1 MFKANLIQLRNL
13 FVARRGLILI
23 ILISLAILGGG
34 AVYVAGQNPVVAA
47 EIADV
52 LRQTIGNEAV
62 ANLETT
68 MFTVQDNVRKLE
80 YQVTGKKAAS
90 PWSLTPVPTQVV
102 EVTPT
107 LPATTP
113 NPSQPQPTPVAKSNL
128 NLIGVSWPP
137 PNITNRIGMLED
149 EGIWTPYI
157 YDSSGR
163 VAAYRTFL
171 QPDKD
176 RAYVVTAVVV
186 FNLNVTRLG
195 YVIGT
200 KEPASAV
207 NLFRSGS
214 IPNNDRQAGVLL
226 AAFNGGFQAQHGQ
239 FGVMYD
245 GNIVLSGREGMGTLL
260 LYKDGRVNLA
270 PWDKKFYDTTEIRS
284 WRQNGPLLVQN
295 GEINPD
301 TNTTD
306 KIKSVDYWG
315 ATVDGNAVTWRS
327 GIGLSANKQFLY
339 YVAGPGLTV
348 PTLANVLK
356 SAGAK
361 EAMQLDINPYWVQFV
376 SVSAVNRHLKTNPLW
391 PDMSNYQERYLGSHT
406 SDYFYV
412 VSHNPEH

>member
-1 MFKANLIQLRNL
+1 MFKAKLIQLRNL

-23 ILISLAILGGG
+23 PLISLTILGGG
-34 AVYVAGQNPVVAA
+34 AVYVVGQNPAAAAQVA
-47 EIADV
+47 EV

-62 ANLETT
+62 ANLETM
-68 MFTVQDNVRKLE
+68 MFTLQDNVRKLE

-107 LPATTP
+107 LPVATP
-113 NPSQPQPTPVAKSNL
+113 NPSQPQPTPAAKSNL
-128 NLIGVSWPP
+128 NLVGVSWPP
-137 PNITNRIGMLED
+137 PNVNNRLGMLED

-200 KEPASAV
+200 KEPASPV

-214 IPNNDRQAGVLL
+214 IPNNDKQAGVLL

-239 FGVMYD
+239 FGVLYD
-245 GNIVLSGREGMGTLL
+245 GNIVLSGREGMGTLI

-301 TNTTD
+301 T
-306 KIKSVDYWG
+306 K
-315 ATVDGNAVTWRS
+315 A
-327 GIGLSANKQFLY
+327 
-339 YVAGPGLTV
+339 
-348 PTLANVLK
+348 
-356 SAGAK
+356 
-361 EAMQLDINPYWVQFV
+361 
-376 SVSAVNRHLKTNPLW
+376 
-391 PDMSNYQERYLGSHT
+391 
-406 SDYFYV
+406 
-412 VSHNPEH
+412 

>member
-23 ILISLAILGGG
+23 ILISLTILGGG

-102 EVTPT
+102 KVTPT

>member
-1 MFKANLIQLRNL
+1 MFKKKLNQFKNLP
-13 FVARRGLILI
+13 VAQRGLII
-23 ILISLAILGGG
+23 ISLIGLVILGSG
-34 AVYVAGQNPVVAA
+34 AFYVASQNPIIAA
-47 EIADV
+47 QIADV

-62 ANLETT
+62 ANLETM
-68 MFTVQDNVRKLE
+68 MFTMQDNVRQLE

-107 LPATTP
+107 LPAPPP
-113 NPSQPQPTPVAKSNL
+113 NPSQPQPTPVTKSNI
-128 NLIGVSWPP
+128 NLVGVSWPP
-137 PNITNRIGMLED
+137 QNITNRAGALED

-176 RAYVVTAVVV
+176 RPYVVTAVVV

-200 KEPASAV
+200 KEPASAA
-207 NLFRSGS
+207 NLYRSGS
-214 IPNNDRQAGVLL
+214 IPNNDKQPGVLL

-239 FGVMYD
+239 FGVMYE

-260 LYKDGRVNLA
+260 LYKDGRVNLTT
-270 PWDKKFYDTTEIRS
+270 WDKKFYDTTEIRS

-339 YVAGPGLTV
+339 YVVGPGLTV
-348 PTLANVLK
+348 PTLAHVLK
-356 SAGAK
+356 TAAAK
-361 EAMQLDINPYWVQFV
+361 EAMQLDINPYWVQFI
-376 SVSAVNRHLKTNPLW
+376 SVNVVNKQLKANPLW

-412 VSHNPEH
+412 VSQNPEP

>member
-1 MFKANLIQLRNL
+1 MIQLRNL

-23 ILISLAILGGG
+23 ILISLTILGGG

-102 EVTPT
+102 KVTPT

-186 FNLNVTRLG
+186 FNFET
-195 YVIGT
+195 
-200 KEPASAV
+200 
-207 NLFRSGS
+207 
-214 IPNNDRQAGVLL
+214 
-226 AAFNGGFQAQHGQ
+226 
-239 FGVMYD
+239 
-245 GNIVLSGREGMGTLL
+245 
-260 LYKDGRVNLA
+260 
-270 PWDKKFYDTTEIRS
+270 
-284 WRQNGPLLVQN
+284 
-295 GEINPD
+295 
-301 TNTTD
+301 
-306 KIKSVDYWG
+306 
-315 ATVDGNAVTWRS
+315 
-327 GIGLSANKQFLY
+327 
-339 YVAGPGLTV
+339 
-348 PTLANVLK
+348 
-356 SAGAK
+356 
-361 EAMQLDINPYWVQFV
+361 
-376 SVSAVNRHLKTNPLW
+376 
-391 PDMSNYQERYLGSHT
+391 
-406 SDYFYV
+406 
-412 VSHNPEH
+412 

>member
-1 MFKANLIQLRNL
+1 MFNEKLIQLRNL
-13 FVARRGLILI
+13 FVARRGLI
-23 ILISLAILGGG
+23 ISIVIGLVILGAG
-34 AVYVAGQNPVVAA
+34 AVFFASQNPVVAA
-47 EIADV
+47 QVADV

-62 ANLETT
+62 ANLETM
-68 MFTVQDNVRKLE
+68 MFTLQDNVRKLE

-107 LPATTP
+107 LPVATP
-113 NPSQPQPTPVAKSNL
+113 NPSQPQPTPTAKPNL
-128 NLIGVSWPP
+128 NLTGVSWPP
-137 PNITNRIGMLED
+137 PNITNRLGALED
-149 EGIWTPYI
+149 EGVWTPYI

-176 RAYVVTAVVV
+176 RKYVVTAVVV

-200 KEPASAV
+200 KEPASPV

-214 IPNNDRQAGVLL
+214 IPNNDKQAGVLL
-226 AAFNGGFQAQHGQ
+226 AAFNGGFQAQHGN
-239 FGVMYD
+239 FGVLYE
-245 GNIVLSGREGMGTLL
+245 GNIVLSGREGMGTLI

-327 GIGLSANKQFLY
+327 GVGLSANKQFLY
-339 YVAGPGLTV
+339 YAVGPGLTV

-356 SAGAK
+356 NAGAK

-376 SVSAVNRHLKTNPLW
+376 SVSAVNKQFKANPLW
-391 PDMSNYQERYLGSHT
+391 PEMSNTQERYLGSHT

-412 VSHNPEH
+412 VSHITEH

>member
-1 MFKANLIQLRNL
+1 MLKLKNI
-13 FVARRGLILI
+13 FVARRGLII
-23 ILISLAILGGG
+23 MSVIGVMSLGG
-34 AVYVAGQNPVVAA
+34 AAYVVSQNPAVAA
-47 EIADV
+47 QVADV
-52 LRQTIGNEAV
+52 LRKTIGNEAV
-62 ANLETT
+62 ANLETM
-68 MFTVQDNVRKLE
+68 MFTLQDNVRQLE

-107 LPATTP
+107 LPAATA
-113 NPSQPQPTPVAKSNL
+113 NPSQPQLTPTAKSNL
-128 NLIGVSWPP
+128 NTGGVSWPP
-137 PNITNRIGMLED
+137 PNIMNRIGQLED

-157 YDSSGR
+157 YDSAGR

-171 QPDKD
+171 QPDKE
-176 RAYVVTAVVV
+176 RKYVVTAIVV

-200 KEPASAV
+200 KEPVSTV
-207 NLFRSGS
+207 NLHRPGS
-214 IPNNDRQAGVLL
+214 IPNNDKQPGVLL
-226 AAFNGGFQAQHGQ
+226 AAFNGGFQSQHGQ
-239 FGVMYD
+239 FGVMYE
-245 GNIVLSGREGMGTLL
+245 GNILLSGREGMGTLI
-260 LYKDGRVNLA
+260 LYKDGRLNLV
-270 PWDKKFYDTTEIRS
+270 PWDKKFYDTTEIKS
-284 WRQNGPLLVQN
+284 WRQNGPLLVRN

-348 PTLANVLK
+348 STLANALK
-356 SAGAK
+356 NVSATD
-361 EAMQLDINPYWVQFV
+361 AMQLDINPYWVQFV
-376 SVSAVNRHLKTNPLW
+376 SVSAVNKQLKANPLL
-391 PDMSNYQERYLGSHT
+391 PEMSNYQERYLGSHT

-412 VSHNPEH
+412 TSHNPEH

>member
-23 ILISLAILGGG
+23 ILISLTILGGG

-102 EVTPT
+102 KVTPT

-176 RAYVVTAVVV
+176 RQYVVTAIVV

>member
-23 ILISLAILGGG
+23 ILISLTILGGG

-102 EVTPT
+102 KVTPT

-137 PNITNRIGMLED
+137 PNITNRAGALED

-176 RAYVVTAVVV
+176 RQYVVTAIVV

>member
-1 MFKANLIQLRNL
+1 MFKAKLIQLRNL

-23 ILISLAILGGG
+23 ILISLTILGGG

>member
-1 MFKANLIQLRNL
+1 MFKGKLIQLRNL
-13 FVARRGLILI
+13 FAARRGLII
-23 ILISLAILGGG
+23 ITLISLMILGGG
-34 AVYVAGQNPVVAA
+34 AVYVVGQNPVVAA
-47 EIADV
+47 QVADM

-68 MFTVQDNVRKLE
+68 MFTIQDNVRQLE

-107 LPATTP
+107 LPVATP
-113 NPSQPQPTPVAKSNL
+113 NPSQPQPTPTAKPNL
-128 NLIGVSWPP
+128 NLTGVSWPP
-137 PNITNRIGMLED
+137 PNIMNRLGALED

-176 RAYVVTAVVV
+176 RAYVVTAIVV

-200 KEPASAV
+200 KEPASPV

-214 IPNNDRQAGVLL
+214 IPNNEKQAGVLL
-226 AAFNGGFQAQHGQ
+226 AAFNGGFQAQHGN
-239 FGVMYD
+239 FGVMYE
-245 GNIVLSGREGMGTLL
+245 GNIVLSGREGMGTLIM
-260 LYKDGRVNLA
+260 YKDGRVNLT

-284 WRQNGPLLVQN
+284 WRQNGPLLVHN
-295 GEINPD
+295 GEINPE
-301 TNTTD
+301 TSTSD

-327 GIGLSANKQFLY
+327 GVGLSGNKQFLY

-348 PTLANVLK
+348 STLAGVFK
-356 SAGAK
+356 RASAQD
-361 EAMQLDINPYWVQFV
+361 AMQLDINPYWVQFISV
-376 SVSAVNRHLKTNPLW
+376 SVANKQFKANPLW
-391 PDMSNYQERYLGSHT
+391 PEMSNTQERYLGSHT